1 MKVYQKGF
9 NDHINGVYVVITND
23 EIKIINGRYGLI
35 TLAEMYFHKIHIN
48 VNEMK
53 IVMMNKSICS
63 GAICIH
69 SPICIII
76 ESATI
81 NL

>member
-53 IVMMNKSICS
+53 IVMMNKDNEVLSVIYN
-63 GAICIH
+63 AERIADLRTD
-69 SPICIII
+69 
-76 ESATI
+76 EK
-81 NL
+81 